1 MYGKTI
7 NMGKLTLQ
15 KHVHPAVTATK
26 KVENCITNSNYDYF
40 FA

>member
-26 KVENCITNSNYDYF
+26 KSGKLHNKF
-40 FA
+40 